1 MPKRKD
7 RIILDT
13 NIWISFLISDSFSG
27 FDALIS
33 SNNIEFLF
41 CEELL
46 QEFIDVVNRPK
57 LKKIISD
64 KNLKSLLKDIAQ
76 KAVFIEL
83 QTIVNVCR
91 DPKDNYLLSLC
102 KDGKATHLISGDKD
116 LLSLEK
122 FESTKIQNYSSY
134 ICDE

>member
-64 KNLKSLLKDIAQ
+64 QNLKSLLKDIAQ

>member
-134 ICDE
+134 IFDK